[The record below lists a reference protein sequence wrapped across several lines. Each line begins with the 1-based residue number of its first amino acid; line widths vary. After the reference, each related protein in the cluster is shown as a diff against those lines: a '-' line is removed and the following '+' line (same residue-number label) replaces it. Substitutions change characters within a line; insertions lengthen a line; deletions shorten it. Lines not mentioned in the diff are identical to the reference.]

1 VSSLL
6 GGNNALITNKA
17 YLTNG
22 TVLPITADRYI
33 VVEPTRE
40 LYYDDGTNRF
50 KLRDIMIVADNTAR
64 DSAPVL
70 DSDWVYVKS
79 TKVLYF
85 RNGNTFESINAVSTV
100 ITQND
105 ANAISGG
112 AVYTALVG
120 KSTTTD
126 HTITG
131 DGTTTSFEI
140 THTFNSKKLIVQV
153 VDSNYE
159 TVYPDVLRSANN
171 KVTVKF
177 KTAPANNVKY
187 YVFINGVVI
196 PAAS

>member
-33 VVEPTRE
+33 VVQPTRE

-50 KLRDIMIVADNTAR
+50 KIRDIMIVADETAKNN
-64 DSAPVL
+64 APVM

-79 TKVLYF
+79 NKTLYF
-85 RNGNTFESINAVSTV
+85 RNGSNFESINAVSTV

-112 AVYTALVG
+112 AVYSALIG

-131 DGTTTSFEI
+131 NGTATSFEI

-159 TVYPDVLRSANN
+159 TVYPDVSRSANN
-171 KVTVKF
+171 KVTITF
-177 KTAPANNVKY
+177 KTAPANNAKY
-187 YVFINGVVI
+187 YVFINGVVV
-196 PAAS
+196 PSS